1 MKKQIIFLIFLTL
14 PILITPEM
22 ELSELTHFQDSIDA
36 EKVEQA
42 RIQESLREKAEKN
55 YKNALLLKD
64 ARREKY
70 LKNAQTLSAETQR
83 LLVTPDAHEF
93 STKADVDRLNQEI
106 AREKNR
112 SSKLWF
118 NSDKSGTLIKD
129 LEDLKTNL
137 QKKQIAKILNARK
150 SASSESDKIN
160 NADNDKAS
168 TDKTLL
174 SPAEKYFE
182 TKDIG
187 SKLENNPLSPKNNFD
202 YDDWKNKLLEKKA
215 TLEDE
220 QKQINKKIIMLKK
233 QETYQKDRLLD
244 IADQKK
250 EILKQHAQKN
260 LTPEHIDY
268 VAAEI
273 VKYQTEVQKIE
284 QERLNDLK
292 FKTFGIHEDNEK
304 LQELKNQIT
313 TWKDEL
319 NAYDQLQELQERE
332 NTILEKI
339 KNIQDQQNDHA
350 TDLKKL
356 DEQNHDLQSSLN
368 NADFHLKRVDKYLNA
383 LT

>member
-14 PILITPEM
+14 PILIIPEM

-36 EKVEQA
+36 EKAEQA

-70 LKNAQTLSAETQR
+70 LKNARGLSAETQR
-83 LLVTPDAHEF
+83 LLVTPQDHEF
-93 STKADVDRLNQEI
+93 TTKADVDRLNQEI

-150 SASSESDKIN
+150 SASSEPDKIN
-160 NADNDKAS
+160 NADSDKAS

-187 SKLENNPLSPKNNFD
+187 SKLENNPLNPKNNFD

-220 QKQINKKIIMLKK
+220 QKEINKKIIMLKK

-250 EILKQHAQKN
+250 EIFKQHAQKN

-332 NTILEKI
+332 NAILEKI

-383 LT
+383 L